1 MPDRRGLGYGAG
13 AYLLW
18 GLFPLY
24 WPLLEPA
31 SPIEILAQR
40 MLWSLV
46 FVAALIVARQQWPS
60 VRATLADRATV
71 GRLGIAAAVVSV
83 NWGVYI
89 WGVNNHHVVETSLG
103 YFINPLL
110 TILLGVVVLKESL
123 RPTQWVAVAIA
134 SLAIVVL
141 TVDYGRLPWI
151 ALTLAC
157 SFATYGYFK
166 SRTRAGAIESL
177 TIETGFLAVPALIC
191 LTVLQARS
199 QLVFSHHGIGN
210 TLLLMG
216 TGVVTAIPL
225 LLFAA
230 GARRMPLTVL
240 GLLQYLAPVLQF
252 AVGVAVRHEP
262 MPPARIIGFG
272 LVWLALLVLTVDA
285 LRVQKRQR
293 ALARIAESTAV

>member
-31 SPIEILAQR
+31 GAIEILAQR

-46 FVAALIVARQQWPS
+46 FVGALIVLRRQWPS

-71 GRLGIAAAVVSV
+71 GRLGIAAVVVSV

-123 RPTQWVAVAIA
+123 RTTQWAAVAIA

-157 SFATYGYFK
+157 SFATYGYLK

-177 TIETGFLAVPALIC
+177 AIETGFLAVPALIC
-191 LTVLQARS
+191 LLALQARS
-199 QLVFSHHGIGN
+199 QLVFGHHGAGN

-272 LVWLALLVLTVDA
+272 LVWVALVVLTVDA
-285 LRVQKRQR
+285 LRVQQRQR
-293 ALARIAESTAV
+293 ALARIAESAAV

>member
-31 SPIEILAQR
+31 SAIEILAQR

-46 FVAALIVARQQWPS
+46 FVGALIAVRRQWVS

-71 GRLGIAAAVVSV
+71 GRLGIAAVVVSV

-123 RPTQWVAVAIA
+123 RPTQWAAVAIA

-141 TVDYGRLPWI
+141 TIDYGRLPWI

-157 SFATYGYFK
+157 SFATYGYLK
-166 SRTRAGAIESL
+166 SRTRARAIESL
-177 TIETGFLAVPALIC
+177 AIETGFLAVPALIC
-191 LTVLQARS
+191 LLALQARS
-199 QLVFSHHGIGN
+199 QLVFGHHGPGN

-272 LVWLALLVLTVDA
+272 LVWVALVVLTVDA
-285 LRVQKRQR
+285 LRVQQRQR
-293 ALARIAESTAV
+293 ALARIAESAAV

>member
-1 MPDRRGLGYGAG
+1 MPDRRGLGYGVG

-31 SPIEILAQR
+31 GALEILAQR
-40 MLWSLV
+40 MIWSLV
-46 FVAALIVARQQWPS
+46 FVAVLVRVRRQWPS
-60 VRATLADRATV
+60 LRATMSDRATV
-71 GRLGIAAAVVSV
+71 GRLAIAAVVVSV

-110 TILLGVVVLKESL
+110 TILLGVLVLKESL
-123 RPTQWVAVAIA
+123 RAIQWVAVAIA

-141 TVDYGRLPWI
+141 TIDYGRLPWI

-157 SFATYGYFK
+157 SFATYGYIK
-166 SRTRAGAIESL
+166 SRTRAGAVESL
-177 TIETGFLAVPALIC
+177 TIETGFMVVPALVC
-191 LTVLQARS
+191 LTVLAQRS
-199 QLVFSHHGIGN
+199 QLVFGHHGVGN

-230 GARRMPLTVL
+230 GARRLPLTVL

-272 LVWLALLVLTVDA
+272 LVWLALIILTIDA
-285 LRVQKRQR
+285 VRTQQRQR
-293 ALARIAESTAV
+293 ALARVAESTAV